1 MKSYAAVTGGVLLV
15 VVVVGSGAEVTSGDV
30 GVLFCCSFF
39 SACSLSRCRRRYAA
53 LCWISSC

>member
-1 MKSYAAVTGGVLLV
+1 MKSYAVVTGGMLLV
-15 VVVVGSGAEVTSGDV
+15 AVVGSGIEVASGD
-30 GVLFCCSFF
+30 GAVLFCCSFF